1 MATNTDWS
9 KFHRRHLRTLL
20 KIQSEAGAGK
30 LPSLDDAIEAVCAE
44 METDDIERVITEM
57 KQKRTLKN

>member
-20 KIQSEAGAGK
+20 KIQSEAGVGK
-30 LPSLDDAIEAVCAE
+30 LPSLEDAIEAVRSE
-44 METDDIERVITEM
+44 MEQEDINRVIEEM
-57 KQKRTLKN
+57 RLSGTLKD